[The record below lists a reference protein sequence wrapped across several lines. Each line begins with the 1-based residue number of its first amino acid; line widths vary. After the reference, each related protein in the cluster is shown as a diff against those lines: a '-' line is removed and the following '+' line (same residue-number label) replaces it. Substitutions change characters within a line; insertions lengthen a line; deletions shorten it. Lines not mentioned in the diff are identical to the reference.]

1 MTKTAS
7 RLSALVMI
15 VAFVMLGMAVPEP
28 THAADKSTWL
38 KAVAKTIAKKQI
50 YPRSALAREIE
61 GTAKVRITVS
71 RDGHITTYDVIQP
84 TGEAVLDRALE
95 RLMTRID
102 PLPAPPAGLAEKELT
117 LVVPI
122 VWSLH

>member
-1 MTKTAS
+1 MRKTVF

-15 VAFVMLGMAVPEP
+15 MGLVICGMAN
-28 THAADKSTWL
+28 TSAHAADKSAWL
-38 KAVAKTIAKKQI
+38 KEVAKTIAKKQI

-61 GTAKVRITVS
+61 GAAKVRITVG
-71 RDGHITTYDVIQP
+71 RDGHIATYDVIQP

>member
-1 MTKTAS
+1 MRRTAS
-7 RLSALVMI
+7 RLSVLVTV
-15 VAFVMLGMAVPEP
+15 VAFLIGCMA
-28 THAADKSTWL
+28 TTSAHAADKSAWL
-38 KAVAKTIAKKQI
+38 KAVARTIAKKQI

-61 GTAKVRITVS
+61 GTAKVRITVG
-71 RDGHITTYDVIQP
+71 RDGHIATYDVIQP

>member
-1 MTKTAS
+1 MRQAAR

-15 VAFVMLGMAVPEP
+15 LGFVIGGMAN
-28 THAADKSTWL
+28 TSAHAADKSSWL

-71 RDGHITTYDVIQP
+71 RDGRITTYDVIQP

-102 PLPAPPAGLAEKELT
+102 PLPAPPAGIAEKELT

>member
-1 MTKTAS
+1 MRQAAL

-15 VAFVMLGMAVPEP
+15 LGFVIGGMAN
-28 THAADKSTWL
+28 TSAHAADKSSWL

-71 RDGHITTYDVIQP
+71 RDGRITTYDVIQP

-102 PLPAPPAGLAEKELT
+102 PLPAPPAGIAEKELT

>member
-1 MTKTAS
+1 MRQTAS
-7 RLSALVMI
+7 RLSVLMTI
-15 VAFVMLGMAVPEP
+15 VAFVIGCMAATPA
-28 THAADKSTWL
+28 HAADKSAWL
-38 KAVAKTIAKKQI
+38 KAVARTIAKKQI

-61 GTAKVRITVS
+61 GTAKVRITVG

-84 TGEAVLDRALE
+84 TGAAVLDRALE